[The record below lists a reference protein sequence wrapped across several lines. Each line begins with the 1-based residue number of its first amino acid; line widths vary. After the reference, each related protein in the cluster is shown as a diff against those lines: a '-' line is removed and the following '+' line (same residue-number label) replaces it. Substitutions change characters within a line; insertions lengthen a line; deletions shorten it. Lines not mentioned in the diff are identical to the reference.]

1 MKKHILLT
9 CVLLVAVFLVGC
21 GAKKQPAGTY
31 SCEVT
36 LTGGTGRASIESPTT
51 VTVDADG
58 NYTAQIIWSS
68 SNYDYMIVG
77 ETKYYDQSS
86 ELGVEGHSVFL
97 IPVTMDEDITVIA
110 DTTAM
115 SVPHEI
121 EYVLHFSKDSLKEE
135 TVSLEAKPS
144 SKLELTYAN
153 QFAVDFYKGG
163 YSMITTQVGQRYLVV
178 PNGVGIPAN
187 LDSDVIVIPQSAKHV
202 YMASSS
208 TMDFYRALSALSD
221 IKMTSTQ
228 AEDWAIPEI
237 AEKVQDKSISF
248 VGKYSAPDY
257 EYLVANSCNL
267 AIENTMISHAP
278 DIKEKLE
285 ELGIP
290 VFIDYSSYEES
301 PYGRLEWIKA
311 YGVLSGHLSEAQ
323 SFFEQEL
330 ARLENLPVKDEGDLA
345 GEAEGPKVAV
355 FFISASGNAVVRRP
369 GDYLS
374 EMLSIAGARYAIPIS
389 VLSEYEGNSATI
401 NMEMETF
408 YKYASDADIIIYN
421 SAISGDVETVEAL
434 LAKNVLFADFKAVKD
449 GHVFCTNCN
458 LFQQT
463 TGICEMIEDFS
474 RMVANPDITDESL
487 NFLHT
492 VK

>member
-1 MKKHILLT
+1 MKKGLFFTCVIAILLMMG
-9 CVLLVAVFLVGC
+9 GC
-21 GAKKQPAGTY
+21 GAKKQAAGTY

-36 LTGGTGRASIESPTT
+36 LSGGTGRASIESPTT

-58 NYTAQIIWSS
+58 NYTAQIVWSS
-68 SNYDYMIVG
+68 SNYDYMVVG
-77 ETKYYDQSS
+77 DTKYLDKSS

-97 IPVTMDEDITVIA
+97 IPVSMDEDITVIA

-121 EYVLHFSKDSLKEE
+121 EYVLHFSKESLKEVS
-135 TVSLEAKPS
+135 VSLENQPVS
-144 SKLELTYAN
+144 SLSLDYAN
-153 QFAVDFYKGG
+153 QFSVDFYKGG
-163 YSMITTQVGQRYLVV
+163 YSMITTQENQRYLVV
-178 PNGVGIPAN
+178 PSGVGIPAN
-187 LDSDVIVIPQSAKHV
+187 LDSDVIVIPQAAGNV

-208 TMDFYRALSALSD
+208 TMDFYRALDALSD

-237 AEKVQDKSISF
+237 ASRVGDNRISF

-257 EYLVANSCNL
+257 EYLVANGCNL

-301 PYGRLEWIKA
+301 PYGRLEWIKL
-311 YGVLSGHLSEAQ
+311 YGILAGRSEEAET
-323 SFFEQEL
+323 FFETEM
-330 ARLENLPVKDEGDLA
+330 ARLENLDIEENE
-345 GEAEGPKVAV
+345 EAVTGKPKVAM
-355 FFISASGNAVVRRP
+355 FFISAAGNAVVRRP

-374 EMLSIAGARYAIPIS
+374 KMLSIAGAEYAIPMS
-389 VLSEYEGNSATI
+389 VLSDYEGNSATI

-421 SAISGDVETVEAL
+421 SAISGDVDTIEAL
-434 LAKNVLFADFKAVKD
+434 LAKNALFSDFKAVKD
-449 GHVFCTNCN
+449 GQVFCTNCN

-463 TGICEMIEDFS
+463 TGVCEMIEDFAKL
-474 RMVANPDITDESL
+474 VANPKITDANL